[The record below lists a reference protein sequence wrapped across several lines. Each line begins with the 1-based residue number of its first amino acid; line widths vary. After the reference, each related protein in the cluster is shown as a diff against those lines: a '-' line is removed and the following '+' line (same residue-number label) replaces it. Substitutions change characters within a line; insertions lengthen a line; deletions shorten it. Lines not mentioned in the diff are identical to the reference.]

1 MTASTYTDNRVPR
14 HPLGGKA
21 RVLLCSVFGPY
32 AQDDEY
38 GSRVINPME
47 LYHNQV
53 TRLQGPFS
61 LRMFH
66 RSWGLMFIQANIE
79 APCTLLDFP
88 TLDRFVEELRSVEY
102 DVVGIGSITINV
114 SKVRKMCELVRQY
127 QPRAT
132 IVVGGHVANIPDLDR
147 RIDADYIVRGEGV
160 RWFREFLGEDPDRP
174 FRHPQIPTRVG
185 ARALGEPMPESP
197 RDVTATLIPSVGC
210 PMGCNFCATSWMFGG
225 KGKFFSFFP
234 DAADLFDIMQ
244 QLEKSISAQSFF
256 VMDENFLLNRR
267 RALRILELMQEHD
280 KAWAF
285 YLFSSANAVRKYSPE
300 ELVRLGV
307 SWIWLGLEGEDS
319 GYDKLQGCDTLALVR
334 QLQEHGIRVLGSTI
348 IGLEHHTP
356 ENIDAAID
364 RAVRYEADF
373 HQFMLYTP
381 LHGTPLHAELS
392 EQGRMLDESNCPHS
406 DTHGQYRFNYR
417 HPHIHDGR
425 ETEYLLQAFQ
435 RDFDRN
441 GPSMLRIVRTGL
453 NGWLRYK
460 HHPDTR
466 VRRRLLREFKD
477 HAPVFAAAVAAARR
491 YYRRDPAMRAKMS
504 ALFKDL
510 VQEFG
515 RKSRLYGAVGGRY
528 LYEKICDEQRR
539 LAEGWT
545 YEPPT
550 FYDANDAAL
559 ALPHSGHALR
569 RAQHVTPHSV
579 ERCLCASQ

>member
-1 MTASTYTDNRVPR
+1 MTNSLYAGNRVPR
-14 HPLGGKA
+14 HPLGGRA

-66 RSWGLMFIQANIE
+66 QSWGLMFIQVNIE

-88 TLDRFVEELRSVEY
+88 TLDRFIEELRRVEY
-102 DVVGIGSITINV
+102 DVVGIGSITINLL
-114 SKVRKMCELVRQY
+114 KVREMCRLVRQY

-132 IVVGGHVANIPDLDR
+132 IVVGGHAANIPDLDG
-147 RIDADYIVRGEGV
+147 RIDTDHIVRGEGV

-174 FRHPQIPTRVG
+174 FRHPQIRTRVG

-210 PMGCNFCATSWMFGG
+210 PLGCNFCATSWMFGG

-234 DAADLFDIMQ
+234 DAASLFDIMQ
-244 QLEKSISAQSFF
+244 QLEKSINAQSFF
-256 VMDENFLLNRR
+256 VMDENFLLSRR
-267 RALRILELMQEHD
+267 RALQILELMQEHD
-280 KAWAF
+280 KAWTF
-285 YLFSSANAVRKYSPE
+285 YLFSSANAVRRYSPQ
-300 ELVRLGV
+300 ELVSLGV

-319 GYDKLQGCDTLALVR
+319 RYDKLHGCDTLTLVR
-334 QLQEHGIRVLGSTI
+334 ELQEHGIRVLGSTI
-348 IGLEHHTP
+348 IGLENHTP
-356 ENIDAAID
+356 ENIDGAIEN
-364 RAVRYEADF
+364 AVRYKADF

-392 EQGRMLDESNCPHS
+392 EQGRMLDEGICPHC

-425 ETEYLLQAFQ
+425 ETEYLLRAFQ

-441 GPSMLRIVRTGL
+441 GPSMLRIVRTGF

-460 HHPDTR
+460 HHPETR
-466 VRRRLLREFKD
+466 IRRRLQREFKD
-477 HAPVFAAAVAAARR
+477 QALVFAAAAVAARR
-491 YYRRDPAMRAKMS
+491 YYRHDPALRAKMS

-515 RKSRLYGAVGGRY
+515 GKSRLYGTVGGRY
-528 LYEKICDEQRR
+528 LYEKICDEERR

-545 YEPPT
+545 YEPPM
-550 FYDANDAAL
+550 FYVANDAAL
-559 ALPHSGHALR
+559 ALPHSGHPPQ
-569 RAQHVTPHSV
+569 RAQHVTPHSAQRV
-579 ERCLCASQ
+579 SG